1 MFKVILVA
9 VLVAVVTAGGC
20 DNDCSGHG
28 TCQNN
33 GVCKCYDNWGM
44 GMGLD
49 SGDCSQR
56 ICPFEFAW
64 VDTPDKTGNFHK
76 YAECSN
82 RGICDRDSGECEC
95 FPGYEGKG
103 CARTTC
109 PNDCS
114 GHGRC
119 KNIEDLPFGSTPK
132 QFDSRSFFEQK
143 PYTFGD
149 AYKNWDAQKT
159 RGCICDPEWG
169 DVDCSKRMCMYG
181 NDIMDQRDN
190 LDIAQKIHTQH
201 IQFVGDWHRT
211 QNYNSGVAAVGN
223 KVTDTGNFADGRAAL
238 SQKTF
243 ALTFTSKLNE
253 TFTTIP
259 IVMPNTFSYAEMK
272 TFFKHVEGA
281 LEGLP
286 NGVIDNVKVNGDLR
300 ITDTPWSY
308 GLRAS
313 GLAPEIQLT
322 SAATLASF
330 ADSTHLV
337 YTDVALT
344 TATGTGSGA
353 IAKITIVAVDGINKI
368 EITTAGSGY
377 AVGDTLTIT
386 AGAAGELGA
395 TDLTGS
401 GSTIIT
407 LTAAD
412 IASTEESLLIG
423 DSSGQLSNTG
433 LDGGESDPD
442 SLYINITFIG
452 NNVQGPQNPLTVKH
466 IFCGDGCT
474 PKLSGLDLRY
484 NTMNTTEIMFG
495 TASSSDDNHWT
506 SSDYNSYEC
515 GRRGKCDYKSGICSC
530 FSGYSGLSCGT
541 ITSLV

>member
-211 QNYNSGVAAVGN
+211 QNYKLGAALDAN
-223 KVTDTGNFADGRAAL
+223 KLPDTGNFDDGRAAL

-313 GLAPEIQLT
+313 GLAPEIQLSSVDNT
-322 SAATLASF
+322 GSTAVAATYSDISPSATSGNGVIAQTKATIVIAS
-330 ADSTHLV
+330 V
-337 YTDVALT
+337 GVA
-344 TATGTGSGA
+344 S
-353 IAKITIVAVDGINKI
+353 ITITK
-368 EITTAGSGY
+368 AGSGY
-377 AVGDTLTIT
+377 AVGDTVTFQD
-386 AGAAGELGA
+386 
-395 TDLTGS
+395 TDLGGTGAN
-401 GSTIIT
+401 GLVIT

-495 TASSSDDNHWT
+495 TANSSDADHWT

>member
-9 VLVAVVTAGGC
+9 VLVAVAAAGGC

-28 TCQNN
+28 TCLNN

-119 KNIEDLPFGSTPK
+119 KTIEDLPFGATPK

-143 PYTFGD
+143 PYSFGD
-149 AYKNWDAQKT
+149 AYKNWDSSKT
-159 RGCICDPEWG
+159 RGCVCDPEWG
-169 DVDCSKRMCMYG
+169 DVDCSKRLCMHG
-181 NDIMDQRDN
+181 NDIMDQREN
-190 LDIAQKIHTQH
+190 LNIAQKIHTQH

-211 QNYNSGVAAVGN
+211 ANFGAKTPAEIDLGVAALSG
-223 KVTDTGNFADGRAAL
+223 TGNFETGRHAL
-238 SQKTF
+238 ASKTF

-259 IVMPNTFSYAEMK
+259 IIMPALFSYAEMK
-272 TFFKHVEGA
+272 TLFKHVEGA
-281 LEGLP
+281 LEALP
-286 NGVIDNVKVNGDLR
+286 NGIIDNVKVNGDLR
-300 ITDTPWSY
+300 ITQTAWENTDGGNSVATEDSLPIDDTSK
-308 GLRAS
+308 AN
-313 GLAPEIQLT
+313 
-322 SAATLASF
+322 SA
-330 ADSTHLV
+330 
-337 YTDVALT
+337 
-344 TATGTGSGA
+344 TA
-353 IAKITIVAVDGINKI
+353 
-368 EITTAGSGY
+368 
-377 AVGDTLTIT
+377 
-386 AGAAGELGA
+386 
-395 TDLTGS
+395 
-401 GSTIIT
+401 
-407 LTAAD
+407 
-412 IASTEESLLIG
+412 
-423 DSSGQLSNTG
+423 G
-433 LDGGESDPD
+433 LDGGEMDYD
-442 SLYINITFIG
+442 ALYLNISFIG
-452 NNVQGPQNPLTVKH
+452 ANVQGPQNPITVKH
-466 IFCGDGCT
+466 IYCQDGCT

-484 NTMNTTEIMFG
+484 NTMNTTEIVL
-495 TASSSDDNHWT
+495 A
-506 SSDYNSYEC
+506 DYNSYEC

-530 FSGYSGLSCGT
+530 FSGYSGLACGT

>member
-211 QNYNSGVAAVGN
+211 QNYNTGADLTPANMKDN
-223 KVTDTGNFADGRAAL
+223 KVAGTGNFADGRAAL

-313 GLAPEIQLT
+313 GLAPEIQL
-322 SAATLASF
+322 SSV
-330 ADSTHLV
+330 DN
-337 YTDVALT
+337 
-344 TATGTGSGA
+344 TGSTAVAGTYSDKSPSA
-353 IAKITIVAVDGINKI
+353 TSGNGVIAQTKATIVIASVGVASSITITK
-368 EITTAGSGY
+368 AGSGY
-377 AVGDTLTIT
+377 AVGDTVTFQD
-386 AGAAGELGA
+386 
-395 TDLTGS
+395 TDLGGTGAN
-401 GSTIIT
+401 GLVIT

-484 NTMNTTEIMFG
+484 NTMNTTELMFG

>member
-211 QNYNSGVAAVGN
+211 QNYDSGVALVGN

-322 SAATLASF
+322 SAAAGSLASF
-330 ADSTHLV
+330 TDAAHTS
-337 YTDVALT
+337 YTNVAIT
-344 TATGTGSGA
+344 TTTGSGSG
-353 IAKITIVAVDGINKI
+353 AKATITLAALDITKI

-377 AVGDTLTIT
+377 AVGDTLTIAAADLLLPSDNTGT
-386 AGAAGELGA
+386 AG
-395 TDLTGS
+395 
-401 GSTIIT
+401 STLIT

-495 TASSSDDNHWT
+495 TANSSDADHWT